1 MLLFLDIS
9 IFISSI
15 WSVLGRVLFL
25 QYREAFDSSLSIE
38 IFCSF
43 ELVALNI
50 VSTFVPPSFDGFLCS
65 YHREGK
71 TVTQGH

>member
-1 MLLFLDIS
+1 MLIFLDIS

-25 QYREAFDSSLSIE
+25 QYREAFDLSPSIG

-50 VSTFVPPSFDGFLCS
+50 VSTFVPPIFDGFLCS
-65 YHREGK
+65 YRTEGK